1 MPAFQIYAMV
11 RANSAPKARQRKRL
25 TGGALRDPKRWNR
38 PLSRFCMRSSYR
50 RWNTNRFGFIALLYL
65 AIGTLAHGEG
75 LSRSKVEL
83 CGGIPTFTIDGVPHP
98 GTCYSTYDCRPAE
111 LGRRVKQFAGT
122 ECDVFNFVVEVSG
135 YGYSRPM
142 WSGKDQ
148 WDFAELDERVRVIL
162 AAAPKARLVPRIY
175 LDAPE
180 WWRRE
185 NPTEMMVLGNGS
197 TSFGEKLFALPRP
210 GEFPSLASEKW
221 RGDMR
226 RALARVIEHVDR
238 SDYAGRVIG
247 YQLSGQKTEEWY
259 HWSMNTDR
267 LGDYSP
273 HVQSEF
279 RRWLRSRYRTDE
291 CLQKAWGRPGMTI
304 ETAPIPSQQERFG
317 DRTRTFRDPVRERRV
332 IDFHTFWSDVMA
344 DTIALFARTV
354 KEATGGRKV
363 VGAFYGYTF
372 EFTEL
377 AEDAG
382 HLALGRLTCSPD
394 VDFIMAPS
402 SYFNR
407 NLPGSPYFRFPVA
420 SLRLHGKVAW
430 NDFDQVSYK
439 YFDKLREDPGLKQ
452 WEYQMG
458 LTKTAEEFVWMNRRE
473 VGMGLTQGVQSANF
487 DIHGGYYEDPVIL
500 AGVAQL
506 NRIRTQA
513 TRKDQRASAAE
524 ILVLVDEESE
534 HYLSFRNPVTTRLLS
549 AQIAAL
555 DFVGPYDALLLSDL
569 AMADTRQYKLVLVLN
584 AAKLDEDQRGVLGRK
599 VACGGKTVL
608 WFHAPGY
615 LTSQGS
621 DPANMERLTGLR
633 ILPDGFAGA
642 DREARPTEGS
652 WGRLNAETSVAFR
665 SAKARENASF
675 AERKAAVLDQPILKL
690 LPGEQFHVVDPGAV
704 VLAQRVDQ
712 PDKVVLAPSD

>member
-1 MPAFQIYAMV
+1 MV
-11 RANSAPKARQRKRL
+11 PLEHEYRSARRLQPPRAERVS
-25 TGGALRDPKRWNR
+25 
-38 PLSRFCMRSSYR
+38 PLAS
-50 RWNTNRFGFIALLYL
+50 L
-65 AIGTLAHGEG
+65 
-75 LSRSKVEL
+75 
-83 CGGIPTFTIDGVPHP
+83 PVP
-98 GTCYSTYDCRPAE
+98 D
-111 LGRRVKQFAGT
+111 RRVSPEGMGPAG
-122 ECDVFNFVVEVSG
+122 DDDRNGADPFPAGAFWRSH
-135 YGYSRPM
+135 P
-142 WSGKDQ
+142 D
-148 WDFAELDERVRVIL
+148 
-162 AAAPKARLVPRIY
+162 VPRPC
-175 LDAPE
+175 A
-180 WWRRE
+180 
-185 NPTEMMVLGNGS
+185 
-197 TSFGEKLFALPRP
+197 
-210 GEFPSLASEKW
+210 
-221 RGDMR
+221 RG
-226 RALARVIEHVDR
+226 
-238 SDYAGRVIG
+238 
-247 YQLSGQKTEEWY
+247 
-259 HWSMNTDR
+259 
-267 LGDYSP
+267 
-273 HVQSEF
+273 
-279 RRWLRSRYRTDE
+279 
-291 CLQKAWGRPGMTI
+291 
-304 ETAPIPSQQERFG
+304 
-317 DRTRTFRDPVRERRV
+317 RV

-534 HYLSFRNPVTTRLLS
+534 HYLSFRNPVTTRLLRRRSRRWISS
-549 AQIAAL
+549 APTMPCCSRTLQW
-555 DFVGPYDALLLSDL
+555 P
-569 AMADTRQYKLVLVLN
+569 TRDNTSSCWSSTPRSSTKTN
-584 AAKLDEDQRGVLGRK
+584 AACSAARWL
-599 VACGGKTVL
+599 A
-608 WFHAPGY
+608 A
-615 LTSQGS
+615 
-621 DPANMERLTGLR
+621 
-633 ILPDGFAGA
+633 
-642 DREARPTEGS
+642 ARPCSGS
-652 WGRLNAETSVAFR
+652 TPRAT
-665 SAKARENASF
+665 
-675 AERKAAVLDQPILKL
+675 
-690 LPGEQFHVVDPGAV
+690 
-704 VLAQRVDQ
+704 
-712 PDKVVLAPSD
+712 